1 MQSETA
7 WAMRAKDLL
16 DFKYPKISLAFLDT
30 FSAMEKVS
38 VRNFDPPR
46 SAVAEHPS
54 LTREGSFFKEA
65 PPLVRNSTSVGCL
78 GTNIIYR

>member
-38 VRNFDPPR
+38 VRNLDPPR
-46 SAVAEHPS
+46 SAVA
-54 LTREGSFFKEA
+54 
-65 PPLVRNSTSVGCL
+65 
-78 GTNIIYR
+78 